1 MVKNVF
7 VIGMGRFGLS
17 AAQSFHEHGIQVT
30 VVDINETLL
39 NGIQN
44 IHDFHTALVLDTTNF
59 EALASTA
66 IKKADYVIVGMSN
79 IEGSIMTCVNLRDL
93 GIKNIVAKVQNKVH
107 RRVMK
112 TLGPKTIVFPE
123 HNTAIQVVD
132 QIMNEEYEIISKGTD
147 YSFIKFVV
155 KNPDII
161 GMKIEDLQKIVSSSK
176 YKVVALKKNDIGQQN
191 LLFDFKDA
199 VLQKLDQ
206 LYILCS
212 NDNLAEIKKK
222 IILIK

>member
-1 MVKNVF
+1 VVKNVF
-7 VIGMGRFGLS
+7 IIGMGRFGLS
-17 AAQSFHEHGIQVT
+17 VAESFHEHGIQVT
-30 VVDINETLL
+30 VVDIDEALL
-39 NGIQN
+39 NSIQN

-66 IKKADYVIVGMSN
+66 IKKADYVIVGMSS

-93 GIKNIVAKVQNKVH
+93 GIRNIVAKVKNKVH

-112 TLGPKTIVFPE
+112 TLGPKIIVFPE
-123 HNTAIQVVD
+123 HNSAIQIVD

-155 KNPDII
+155 KNPNII
-161 GMKIEDLQKIVSSSK
+161 GIKIEDLENIISSSK
-176 YKVVALKKNDIGQQN
+176 YKVIALKKNDLGQH
-191 LLFDFKDA
+191 LIFDFKNYI
-199 VLQKLDQ
+199 LQKLDQ

-222 IILIK
+222 FILIK